1 MRSLL
6 ITEEEKKTI
15 LNLYSRLP
23 INDNNTLYNEKSRIK
38 KLMNINEGLDPSDVF
53 KIPIFKKLGELLE
66 ISSEGAEKQLE
77 KSKYFSENL
86 GEYSSKLRQQGIETI
101 DDLLK
106 KARAWQVE
114 NSKLWGSIADEG
126 TLIDRYLR
134 EQKIFEDI
142 EQKLINDNLDEVVS
156 STNKD
161 LDELSEVLG
170 LTDAEKA
177 EINGGVDI
185 GNKSQAELDE
195 AAVKLDTSKK
205 NVTDLLNQVRR
216 QKEKL
221 AAIDKNFRTPEQ
233 QRLLESIID
242 QETKLQKYLTALEK
256 QKKALE
262 KASEQLDEAKVRYD
276 NTVNFQGKVFNPT
289 KLSYVQRIWIKFSL
303 DKLPEFF
310 TLIFRFVS
318 KVLSFQ
324 RVKLLQEELGEKMA
338 RLIELQ
344 RQVSAGMQSVELNRE
359 MEYLAKEIDM
369 LTKNLQ
375 GKDISFNY
383 KGDKPTAYEYFVRFI
398 KGGTGLESTE
408 ITDVWL
414 RITGMLQNSVR
425 EGKITQEEAN
435 TILKRIKTAYTQ
447 YDNAGEPLAK
457 NLKGFFILRSDLD
470 EIAQEGG
477 YKELPETLPK
487 EGEIVVELAKAQN
500 DVTSRLGRWYRNA
513 VGSLGL
519 ESEGWWGRL
528 LEGGWKIV
536 RNELIFG
543 LPLNLKYYLKPLARG
558 FNVKNVL
565 ILIGKVALTKA
576 LSTVIFGTIACM
588 AKWMILQATMTGTG
602 LTPQQCEQLAWR
614 KWKEDVQKYK
624 DLDLTAIVKDVV
636 SIDTSIETDVN
647 PVTVTKDEER
657 AKYARE
663 VNEKYGPFR
672 LKFYEFAQELIS
684 FYGSL
689 PTQEEL
695 AIYTAEKAKEI
706 KEDTTDYAKEKNSE
720 YSKLFYAFDED
731 TQRQISQSSFTKNM
745 KDGDL
750 YAAQFTEAERKL
762 FIERTFYR
770 NDYIGAVPGEIKT
783 DAEIQKT
790 FLNKSKY
797 LPDVCVCKN
806 KLTYKEEVV
815 AGKLCNIPQCDD
827 YVRIL
832 MRRPLS
838 FDDRDKHK
846 IAKDGAGGFLVGSS
860 AKSESNSYA
869 DWKPMS
875 ELKNYVK

>member
-221 AAIDKNFRTPEQ
+221 TNIDKKFRDPNQ
-233 QRLLESIID
+233 QKLLQSLID
-242 QETKLQKYLTALEK
+242 QEEKLQKYLTALEK

-359 MEYLAKEIDM
+359 MEYISKEIDM

-447 YDNAGEPLAK
+447 YDNAGEPLTK

-470 EIAQEGG
+470 EIAQEAG

-487 EGEIVVELAKAQN
+487 EGEIGVELAKAQN

-513 VGSLGL
+513 IGSLGL
-519 ESEGWWGRL
+519 KSESWGGRFMEGL
-528 LEGGWKIV
+528 WKII
-536 RNELIFG
+536 RNEAIFG

-576 LSTVIFGTIACM
+576 LSTLIFGWITCW
-588 AKWMILQATMTGTG
+588 AKFGALEATMG
-602 LTPQQCEQLAWR
+602 LSGLNQKQCEQLAWKSWR
-614 KWKEDVQKYK
+614 EDVQKYK

-636 SIDTSIETDVN
+636 SIDTSIETDTN
-647 PVTVTKDEER
+647 PATATLEKER
-657 AKYARE
+657 AVYATE
-663 VNEKYGPFR
+663 VNKKYGPFR
-672 LKFYEFAQELIS
+672 LKFYEFVEELYS
-684 FYGSL
+684 NLGAK
-689 PTQEEL
+689 PTQDEL
-695 AIYTAEKAKEI
+695 AIYAKQKAKELEG
-706 KEDTTDYAKEKNSE
+706 KVTEYAKEKNAE
-720 YSKLFYAFDED
+720 YDKLFYAFDED
-731 TQRQISQSSFTKNM
+731 TQRQMSGSKFTDIM
-745 KDGDL
+745 EDGDF

-770 NDYIGAVPGEIKT
+770 NDYIGAVPGDIKTNEEIK
-783 DAEIQKT
+783 QT
-790 FLNKSKY
+790 FLNRNKY
-797 LPDVCVCKN
+797 LPDACVCKN

-815 AGKLCNIPQCDD
+815 AGEICNIPQCDD

-838 FDDRDKHK
+838 FDDRDKYN
-846 IAKDGAGGFLVGSS
+846 ITADGAAGFLVGSS